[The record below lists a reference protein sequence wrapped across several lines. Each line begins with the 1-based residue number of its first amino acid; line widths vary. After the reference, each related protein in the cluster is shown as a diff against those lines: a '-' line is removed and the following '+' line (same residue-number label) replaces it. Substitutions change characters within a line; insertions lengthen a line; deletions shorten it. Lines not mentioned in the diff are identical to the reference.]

1 MNWLTV
7 LKPYIKK
14 KIGFGIVA
22 VLLVIAEVVLGSFQP
37 KIVAQIIDVGI
48 QQNRLDY
55 ILHQGTV
62 MLMICIGGYI
72 TGVLATIISG
82 KLSAEIGHDVRKDL
96 FSKILHA
103 EMQENNN
110 IKKQS
115 LFNIISGD
123 CGTLMEFLAELIHIC
138 VKPLLLFVA
147 GLVML
152 FLINPTFSWV
162 MLAAIVTELTI
173 MLYLYRKTA
182 SVFSQIRLKIDGL
195 VKVLRQ
201 NIIGARAIRIFSRE
215 RKEQS
220 RFFEKNQQI
229 EEESLGIW
237 RFSAKINA
245 VVMMVMNTVILL
257 VLLIGGL
264 QAQNQTLKIGQILA
278 SITYSQQ
285 VMMSMLSFGMFFRE
299 LAETNVAS
307 RRIDRVLQ
315 LQPEQLHT
323 QREFD
328 QQIEEICFENVS
340 FCYEGT
346 YKLQNISFTIRKG
359 EKVGFLG
366 ETASG
371 KTLLIDLLTGLYT
384 IASGNIFVNGLN
396 ICQFTPES
404 LRAHIAVAM
413 QEDGIFSDTIEEN
426 IAWGR
431 MGDLAAAVD
440 AADAKTLVD
449 NTPGKLRTHLFDKGA
464 NLSGGQRNKLQ
475 MARAL
480 YSDAE
485 VLIVDDAIS
494 QIDAA
499 GKKRILENM
508 CRDERRNIVILT
520 SQRPSVLRGCTWIF
534 VMQSGRIIAAGD
546 HQTLL
551 SDCALYRTFCE
562 MQEGITDET

>member
-1 MNWLTV
+1 
-7 LKPYIKK
+7 
-14 KIGFGIVA
+14 
-22 VLLVIAEVVLGSFQP
+22 
-37 KIVAQIIDVGI
+37 
-48 QQNRLDY
+48 
-55 ILHQGTV
+55 
-62 MLMICIGGYI
+62 
-72 TGVLATIISG
+72 
-82 KLSAEIGHDVRKDL
+82 
-96 FSKILHA
+96 
-103 EMQENNN
+103 
-110 IKKQS
+110 
-115 LFNIISGD
+115 
-123 CGTLMEFLAELIHIC
+123 
-138 VKPLLLFVA
+138 
-147 GLVML
+147 
-152 FLINPTFSWV
+152 
-162 MLAAIVTELTI
+162 
-173 MLYLYRKTA
+173 
-182 SVFSQIRLKIDGL
+182 
-195 VKVLRQ
+195 
-201 NIIGARAIRIFSRE
+201 
-215 RKEQS
+215 
-220 RFFEKNQQI
+220 
-229 EEESLGIW
+229 
-237 RFSAKINA
+237 
-245 VVMMVMNTVILL
+245 
-257 VLLIGGL
+257 
-264 QAQNQTLKIGQILA
+264 
-278 SITYSQQ
+278 
-285 VMMSMLSFGMFFRE
+285 MSMLSFGMFFRE